1 MAGPGVHRDGA
12 KLTNYACYGMPIMRW
27 RPAPWSTSMRLPGNT
42 GASTAP
48 HSHFHVMDGPPP
60 LNANGLPYVATE
72 CDDAL
77 EHGTPVKTDPRL
89 AGNHV
94 RELPLNEEIANF
106 N

>member
-1 MAGPGVHRDGA
+1 
-12 KLTNYACYGMPIMRW
+12 
-27 RPAPWSTSMRLPGNT
+27 
-42 GASTAP
+42 
-48 HSHFHVMDGPPP
+48 MDGPPP